1 MSINVLKS
9 GFQSTIQDLGRNGF
23 SHYGISKS
31 GAADDL
37 SIRLGNLIVGNN
49 ENAAS
54 IEMTLVGG
62 EFKFEIDSTIV
73 LTGSKF
79 AAMID
84 NKSIPF
90 NEIVKIRANQTLSI
104 GQTMEGARCYLAVK
118 GGIDVTNVF
127 SSKTTHLTSKMGGID
142 GRALI
147 KDDQLMIGKS
157 MTAVAPIIFNNT
169 LDINMSK
176 LLIIKGIQENYIS
189 KLTWKK
195 FLNQEYKVSNL
206 SSRMGIRLEGE
217 SLNLENN
224 NEIITEG
231 VPLGAIQLPRSGNP
245 IISFVEH
252 QTTGGYPKIANVI
265 SSEMHK
271 VGQLKPGDK
280 FKFEL
285 ISLDEAEKLHFER
298 ENFFDEMKNN
308 V

>member
-1 MSINVLKS
+1 MSINVLKP

-62 EFKFEIDSTIV
+62 EFKFDIDSTIV

-90 NEIVKIRANQTLSI
+90 NEIVKISANQTLSI

-157 MTAVAPIIFNNT
+157 MTGVTPILYNNI

-189 KLTWKK
+189 KLTWKN

>member
-1 MSINVLKS
+1 LSINVLKP

-62 EFKFEIDSTIV
+62 EFKFNIDSTIV

-84 NKSIPF
+84 DKSIPF
-90 NEIVKIRANQTLSI
+90 NEIVKIGANQTLSI

-157 MTAVAPIIFNNT
+157 MTGVAPIVYNNI

-189 KLTWKK
+189 KLTWKN

>member
-1 MSINVLKS
+1 MSINVLKP

-62 EFKFEIDSTIV
+62 EFKFDIDSTIV

-90 NEIVKIRANQTLSI
+90 NEIVKISANQTLSI

-118 GGIDVTNVF
+118 GGIDVINLF
-127 SSKTTHLTSKMGGID
+127 SSKSTHLTSKMGGMD

-157 MTAVAPIIFNNT
+157 MTGVGPIVYNNI
-169 LDINMSK
+169 LDMNISK
-176 LLIIKGIQENYIS
+176 LLITKGMQENYIS
-189 KLTWKK
+189 KLTWKN

-217 SLNLENN
+217 SLKLENN

>member
-1 MSINVLKS
+1 MSINVLKP

-62 EFKFEIDSTIV
+62 EFKFDIDSTIV

-90 NEIVKIRANQTLSI
+90 NEIVKISANQTLSI

-157 MTAVAPIIFNNT
+157 MTGVGPIVYNNI
-169 LDINMSK
+169 LDMNISK
-176 LLIIKGIQENYIS
+176 LLITKGMQENYIS
-189 KLTWKK
+189 KLTWKN

>member
-1 MSINVLKS
+1 MSINVLKP

-62 EFKFEIDSTIV
+62 EFKFDIDSTIV

-90 NEIVKIRANQTLSI
+90 NEIVKINANQTLSI

-157 MTAVAPIIFNNT
+157 MTGVAPILYNNI

>member
-1 MSINVLKS
+1 MSINVLKP
-9 GFQSTIQDLGRNGF
+9 GFQSTVQDLGRNGY

-62 EFKFEIDSTIV
+62 EFKFDIDSTIV

-90 NEIVKIRANQTLSI
+90 NEAIKISANQTLSI

-147 KDDQLMIGKS
+147 KNDQLMIGKS
-157 MTAVAPIIFNNT
+157 MTGVAPIVYNNI

>member
-1 MSINVLKS
+1 
-9 GFQSTIQDLGRNGF
+9 
-23 SHYGISKS
+23 
-31 GAADDL
+31 
-37 SIRLGNLIVGNN
+37 
-49 ENAAS
+49 
-54 IEMTLVGG
+54 
-62 EFKFEIDSTIV
+62 
-73 LTGSKF
+73 
-79 AAMID
+79 MID

-90 NEIVKIRANQTLSI
+90 NEIVKISANQTLSI
-104 GQTMEGARCYLAVK
+104 GKTMEGARCYLAVK

-157 MTAVAPIIFNNT
+157 MTGVAPILYNNI

-231 VPLGAIQLPRSGNP
+231 VPLGAIQLPRGGNP

-285 ISLDEAEKLHFER
+285 ISLDKAEKLHFER
-298 ENFFDEMKNN
+298 ENFFDRIKNN